1 MKSLFECHPPPLTP
15 PNDITLGKCVIHL
28 HNLVTSRAKIT
39 VENMTL
45 KFRC

>member
-1 MKSLFECHPPPLTP
+1 MKSLFECHPPL
-15 PNDITLGKCVIHL
+15 NHITLGKCVIHL